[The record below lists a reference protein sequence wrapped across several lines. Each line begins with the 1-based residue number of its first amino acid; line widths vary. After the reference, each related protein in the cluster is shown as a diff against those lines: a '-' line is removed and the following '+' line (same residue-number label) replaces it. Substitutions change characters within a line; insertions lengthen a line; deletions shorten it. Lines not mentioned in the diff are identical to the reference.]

1 MTKINKPLL
10 YSLLILPALIFLL
23 LPTLLDKLGPRP
35 WKKLLIHSGYC
46 TLSLLT
52 ISLALAPLT
61 KHFPKLQLFK
71 ALSRHRRA
79 IGITVFLYA
88 TFHLTCVLTKTIQKK
103 GGLPLDYF
111 LHPVVYTGSLA
122 FLILLLLTVTS
133 TDWSIR
139 SLGYR
144 KWKNIHRS
152 VYGVELLIFIHV
164 FLKSST
170 LAFSF
175 FIPLILLQGVRVR
188 KRISDD

>member
-1 MTKINKPLL
+1 ML
-10 YSLLILPALIFLL
+10 LPALIFLL
-23 LPTLLDKLGPRP
+23 LPTLLDQLGPRP

-46 TLSLLT
+46 ALSLLT
-52 ISLALAPLT
+52 ISLALAPLA

-71 ALSRHRRA
+71 ALGRHRRV
-79 IGITVFLYA
+79 IGITVFLY
-88 TFHLTCVLTKTIQKK
+88 TVFHLTCVLIKTIQKK

-122 FLILLLLTVTS
+122 FLILLLLTITS

-152 VYGVELLIFIHV
+152 VYVVEILIFIHV
-164 FLKSST
+164 FLKSAA

-175 FIPLILLQGVRVR
+175 FIPLILLQGMRIR
-188 KRISDD
+188 KKDKR

>member
-23 LPTLLDKLGPRP
+23 LPTLLDQLGPRP

-46 TLSLLT
+46 TLSLLI

-103 GGLPLDYF
+103 GCLPLDYF

-152 VYGVELLIFIHV
+152 IYGVELLILVHV

-170 LAFSF
+170 LALSF
-175 FIPLILLQGVRVR
+175 FIPLILLQGVRIG
-188 KRISDD
+188 KRDMQ

>member
-10 YSLLILPALIFLL
+10 YSLLILPAFIFLM
-23 LPTLLDKLGPRP
+23 LPTLLDQLGPRP

-52 ISLALAPLT
+52 ISLALAPLS
-61 KHFPKLQLFK
+61 KHFPRVKVFK
-71 ALSRHRRA
+71 TLSRHRRV

-88 TFHLTCVLTKTIQKK
+88 AFHLTCVLNKTIQKK

-133 TDWSIR
+133 SDWSVR

-144 KWKNIHRS
+144 KWKKLHRS

-188 KRISDD
+188 KKG

>member
-23 LPTLLDKLGPRP
+23 LPTLLDQLGPRP

-46 TLSLLT
+46 TLSMLT

-61 KHFPKLQLFK
+61 KHFPRVLVLK
-71 ALSRHRRA
+71 ALSRHRRL

-88 TFHLTCVLTKTIQKK
+88 VFHLTCVLTKTIQKK

-133 TDWSIR
+133 NDWSIR
-139 SLGYR
+139 SLGYK
-144 KWKNIHRS
+144 KWKTIHRS

-164 FLKSST
+164 VLKSST

-188 KRISDD
+188 KKDTR

>member
-23 LPTLLDKLGPRP
+23 LPTLLDQLGPRP

-46 TLSLLT
+46 TLSMLT

-61 KHFPKLQLFK
+61 KHFPRVLVLK
-71 ALSRHRRA
+71 ALSRHRRL

-88 TFHLTCVLTKTIQKK
+88 VFHLTCVLTKTIQKK

-188 KRISDD
+188 KKDTR